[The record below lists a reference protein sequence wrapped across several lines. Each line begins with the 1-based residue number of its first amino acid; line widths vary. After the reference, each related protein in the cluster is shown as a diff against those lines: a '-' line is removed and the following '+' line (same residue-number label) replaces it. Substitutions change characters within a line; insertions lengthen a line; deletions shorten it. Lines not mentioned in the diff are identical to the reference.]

1 MLLLLLTNIYTGRI
15 PQYIQNYIQYIHCC
29 SGDPVK
35 LKIEIILRNKKD
47 KNSYAAKNKEISK
60 SKKNFGDLEITNV
73 AQRPNLGIVFTSRY
87 AIRN

>member
-1 MLLLLLTNIYTGRI
+1 MLLLLTTIYTGQI

-29 SGDPVK
+29 PGDPVK
-35 LKIEIILRNKKD
+35 LKIEIILRNEKD

-60 SKKNFGDLEITNV
+60 CKKNFGDLEITNV
-73 AQRPNLGIVFTSRY
+73 SQRPSLGIVFTSRY